1 MAKNIDAI
9 KIGEKL
15 KAELSKGA
23 YNVLNFEAPIE
34 GVGSKITKSG
44 PSLCQSKY
52 SPSFVEKMGFNVVS
66 MANNHAMDYGEEG
79 CESTISLF
87 SEKVIVVGAGR
98 LENAYKMMV
107 LEGLGG
113 VKIGFLAVTHN
124 EFGVLGT
131 CANKEDYGTAWL
143 NHPIAYQ
150 TIIRAKEDVDYLI
163 ILPHAGIEYMD
174 APLPEIRALYKNYV
188 DMGADAVVASHPH
201 QIQGWELH
209 EGKPIF
215 YSLGNFYFD
224 MISGKNEKWYQS
236 LMVSLFLDSET
247 KNVRYVVKGVSFNT
261 LGNLDIDETNA
272 VVDRGYGLCS
282 MLKSE
287 QYLTYVD
294 NFCRVAYPLYKYQ
307 CLRGLSGVNL
317 MMHPKYLI
325 RSIFNLIRRSPDE
338 ATLLNDI
345 RCESHRWL
353 LERIIKNIRQ
363 F

>member
-1 MAKNIDAI
+1 MLWLPAI
-9 KIGEKL
+9 LI
-15 KAELSKGA
+15 
-23 YNVLNFEAPIE
+23 
-34 GVGSKITKSG
+34 KS
-44 PSLCQSKY
+44 S
-52 SPSFVEKMGFNVVS
+52 
-66 MANNHAMDYGEEG
+66 
-79 CESTISLF
+79 
-87 SEKVIVVGAGR
+87 
-98 LENAYKMMV
+98 
-107 LEGLGG
+107 
-113 VKIGFLAVTHN
+113 
-124 EFGVLGT
+124 
-131 CANKEDYGTAWL
+131 
-143 NHPIAYQ
+143 
-150 TIIRAKEDVDYLI
+150 
-163 ILPHAGIEYMD
+163 
-174 APLPEIRALYKNYV
+174 
-188 DMGADAVVASHPH
+188 
-201 QIQGWELH
+201 
-209 EGKPIF
+209 
-215 YSLGNFYFD
+215 
-224 MISGKNEKWYQS
+224 KNEKWYQS